1 MSKNHTFV
9 VQNISGYVECR
20 SINSFG
26 VDLNNWETAR
36 LFAKHVKK
44 KFPLVKGVLVSVEE
58 TTATIQ
64 VTISPRMLDDL
75 KNIGNDIVA
84 LFEQCQYM

>member
-1 MSKNHTFV
+1 MSKNHIFV

-36 LFAKHVKK
+36 LFAKHVKNK
-44 KFPLVKGVLVSVEE
+44 IPIVKEVLVSVEE

-64 VTISPRMLDDL
+64 VTISPRMIDDL
-75 KNIGNDIVA
+75 KNIGNNIIA
-84 LFEQCQYM
+84 LFEQKTY